1 MAHQQS
7 SATHHR
13 KKPWIHALLQREVT
27 KPAPSITTTTTM
39 SVEQS
44 PNIFESHVTTVSA
57 EHPSSVQFY
66 KPDTRNDNLA
76 ASIEPMWETTTHFS
90 PTIPPTT
97 MTTDE
102 LFSHYKQPERPLMGP
117 MYLIIEGHSKVKTYG
132 QQDGIIGRTQPKIVP
147 VASTVDPVIEHVVS
161 KDEDGRTFEVKHL
174 HTKQEEFTTLSSARL
189 KANSGAATNST
200 SSSMDSLL
208 SLLDTS
214 FGDYLNNEEELVR
227 QDENM
232 EINSEK

>member
-1 MAHQQS
+1 MSHM
-7 SATHHR
+7 HHR

-27 KPAPSITTTTTM
+27 APSTTATM
-39 SVEQS
+39 SVEPA
-44 PNIFESHVTTVSA
+44 PNIFESHSTTIADNTFSKITDEYPSHKPTTSA
-57 EHPSSVQFY
+57 TV
-66 KPDTRNDNLA
+66 
-76 ASIEPMWETTTHFS
+76 EPMIMWPETTTHFS

-132 QQDGIIGRTQPKIVP
+132 QQDGTVRRALPKIVP

-174 HTKQEEFTTLSSARL
+174 HTKQEEVTVPMLTMR
-189 KANSGAATNST
+189 KTAATLGNST
-200 SSSMDSLL
+200 TTTSSMDSLL

-214 FGDYLNNEEELVR
+214 FGDYLNNEEDLER
-227 QDENM
+227 QDANM
-232 EINSEK
+232 ELNSKE